1 MQAPWRSIRAGWAGL
16 GRWGRAALVLAGLVL
31 ACALAGALA
40 WHTLDGRAL
49 LRRPALQRWV
59 AAWVVP
65 PAQAERLKIYH
76 EALRTTLMPLR
87 GPQDLGVVLTPMF
100 ALAQQRT
107 AAGGDAAAENRA
119 ALMALAA
126 HAVERHPGAWLAAAR
141 TWPRVP
147 ARGLRLDGRKDFP
160 IHLLVSAT
168 LAAEGGGPLADAL
181 GLLKEV
187 DDAEHGSGFS
197 FNDIAVN
204 RAGARLGELAVHE
217 PIRLQ
222 TALARPVTARD
233 LVPDVSDLPEF
244 MSEAEFVARFG
255 GVGAAPYRAQVAE
268 IEARVRAMPLYR

>member
-1 MQAPWRSIRAGWAGL
+1 MQQSRRSFRAWWAGL
-16 GRWGRAALVLAGLVL
+16 GRGGRAALVLAVILL
-31 ACALAGALA
+31 ACTVTVATA
-40 WHTLDGRAL
+40 WHALDGPAA

-65 PAQAERLKIYH
+65 PAQAERLKVYH
-76 EALRTTLMPLR
+76 EALRAILLPLR
-87 GPQDLGVVLTPMF
+87 GPQELGVVLTPIF

-126 HAVERHPGAWLAAAR
+126 HAVERHPGTWLTAAR
-141 TWPRVP
+141 TWPRLP

-168 LAAEGGGPLADAL
+168 LAAEGGGVLADAL
-181 GLLKEV
+181 GLMKEV
-187 DDAEHGSGFS
+187 DDAQHGSGFS

-204 RAGARLGELAVHE
+204 RAGARLGGLAVSE
-217 PIRLQ
+217 PVRLQ
-222 TALARPVTARD
+222 AALARAVTARD
-233 LVPDVSDLPEF
+233 LLPDVSDLPEF
-244 MSEAEFVARFG
+244 MSEAEFITRFG
-255 GVGAAPYRAQVAE
+255 GVGAARYRAQVAE